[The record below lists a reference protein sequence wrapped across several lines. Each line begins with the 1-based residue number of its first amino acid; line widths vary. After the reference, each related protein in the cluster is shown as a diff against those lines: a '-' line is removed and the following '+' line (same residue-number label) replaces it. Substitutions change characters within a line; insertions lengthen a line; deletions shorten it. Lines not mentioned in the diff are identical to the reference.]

1 MAEQEG
7 RLWVV
12 GIGPGSYED
21 MTIRAARILE
31 QCDTIIGYTVYADLV
46 RSIYPGKEFLTTPM
60 RGELERCRIA
70 FREASA
76 GKKVAMV
83 CSGDAGVYGMAGPVL
98 ELGALWPGIRVE
110 IVPGVTSALSGA
122 ALLGAPLMHDF
133 CLISLSDLLT
143 PLHLIEKRIRAA
155 AGSGFVIVFYNPSS
169 RKRADYLQKACDLIL
184 RFRSPE
190 TMCGCVSRIGREG
203 EAFRILTL
211 KELREAETD
220 MFTTAYVGNERT
232 KTVGGKLVTE
242 RGYRFDGKENSDI
255 CGDNG
260 GKGAGGVS

>member
-1 MAEQEG
+1 M
-7 RLWVV
+7 
-12 GIGPGSYED
+12 
-21 MTIRAARILE
+21 
-31 QCDTIIGYTVYADLV
+31 
-46 RSIYPGKEFLTTPM
+46 
-60 RGELERCRIA
+60 
-70 FREASA
+70 
-76 GKKVAMV
+76 
-83 CSGDAGVYGMAGPVL
+83 
-98 ELGALWPGIRVE
+98 
-110 IVPGVTSALSGA
+110 
-122 ALLGAPLMHDF
+122 
-133 CLISLSDLLT
+133 
-143 PLHLIEKRIRAA
+143 
-155 AGSGFVIVFYNPSS
+155 IVFYNPSS

-220 MFTTAYVGNERT
+220 MFTTVYVGNERT